1 MEEDTKAGET
11 TAGAT
16 DTATD
21 MGTDT
26 AIGIATATAGMTDAV
41 RPRPMFAPTDGR
53 TDKQLSLTASTDVTH
68 FPVLFALG
76 KMKPT
81 DCLLVI
87 FYY

>member
-1 MEEDTKAGET
+1 MEVEEDTKAGET

-53 TDKQLSLTASTDVTH
+53 TDGWANSYHGQLPRT
-68 FPVLFALG
+68 
-76 KMKPT
+76 
-81 DCLLVI
+81 
-87 FYY
+87 